1 MKFYSHKINI
11 NEFIEPIKK
20 GIDNLRSG
28 ISRLSLNCLTES
40 ALKFNK

>member
-1 MKFYSHKINI
+1 MKFYPKRINVGD
-11 NEFIEPIKK
+11 FIEFVKK

-28 ISRLSLNCLTES
+28 ISKLSLNCLTEM